1 MKAKQRGASMVE
13 FALILPGFLLLMCLV
28 IYGGMWMYAQNTLNE
43 IARNAVRYGAV
54 EAASN
59 TQEGV
64 EYVENS
70 EGDTIVIRTK
80 NVEKVAKE
88 AATESLILYSIDNTK
103 TDNKDV
109 IGATATVVS
118 VNSEDSIQV
127 ELKAGL
133 IEENL
138 PPLIDGFLPDS
149 ISSKMIMRIEK

>member
-1 MKAKQRGASMVE
+1 MVE

-54 EAASN
+54 EAAAA

-64 EYVENS
+64 DY
-70 EGDTIVIRTK
+70 GDNAPTSDAIREK
-80 NVEKVAKE
+80 NVKRFAEE
-88 AATESLILYSIDNTK
+88 AASESLILYSIDTSK
-103 TDNKDV
+103 ATHKDNL
-109 IGATATVVS
+109 GATAEVVTL
-118 VNSEDSIQV
+118 NAEDSIQV

-133 IEENL
+133 MEDNL
-138 PPLIDGFLPDS
+138 PPLIDGFLPDY

>member
-13 FALILPGFLLLMCLV
+13 FAIILPGFLLLMCLV

-54 EAASN
+54 EAAAA

-64 EYVENS
+64 DY
-70 EGDTIVIRTK
+70 GDNAPTSDAIREK
-80 NVEKVAKE
+80 NVKKFAEE
-88 AATESLILYSIDNTK
+88 AASESLILYSIDTSK
-103 TDNKDV
+103 ATHKDNL
-109 IGATATVVS
+109 GATAEVVTV
-118 VNSEDSIQV
+118 NAEDSIQV

-133 IEENL
+133 IEDNL
-138 PPLIDGFLPDS
+138 PPLIDGFLPNY

>member
-54 EAASN
+54 EAAAA

-64 EYVENS
+64 DY
-70 EGDTIVIRTK
+70 GDNAPTSDAIREK
-80 NVEKVAKE
+80 NVKKFAEE
-88 AATESLILYSIDNTK
+88 AAVESLILYSIDKDNTTAK
-103 TDNKDV
+103 VVTV
-109 IGATATVVS
+109 ID
-118 VNSEDSIQV
+118 EKDSIQV

-133 IEENL
+133 IKDNL
-138 PPLIDGFLPDS
+138 PPLIDGFLPDD

>member
-13 FALILPGFLLLMCLV
+13 FAIILPGFLLLMCLV

-54 EAASN
+54 EAAAA

-64 EYVENS
+64 DY
-70 EGDTIVIRTK
+70 GDNAPTSDAIREK
-80 NVEKVAKE
+80 NVKKFAEE
-88 AATESLILYSIDNTK
+88 AASESLILYSIDTSK
-103 TDNKDV
+103 ATHKDNL
-109 IGATATVVS
+109 GATAEVVTV
-118 VNSEDSIQV
+118 NAEDSIQV

-133 IEENL
+133 IKDNL
-138 PPLIDGFLPDS
+138 PPLIDGFLPDD

>member
-54 EAASN
+54 EAAANTQSDVEYGEEQPASN
-59 TQEGV
+59 T
-64 EYVENS
+64 
-70 EGDTIVIRTK
+70 IRTK
-80 NVEKVAKE
+80 NVIKVATE
-88 AATESLILYSIDNTK
+88 AASESLILYSIDTSK
-103 TDNKDV
+103 ATHKDNL
-109 IGATATVVS
+109 GATAEVVTV
-118 VNSEDSIQV
+118 NAEDSIQV

-133 IEENL
+133 IEDNL
-138 PPLIDGFLPDS
+138 PPLIDGFLPNY

>member
-54 EAASN
+54 ETAAN
-59 TQEGV
+59 TQSNV
-64 EYVENS
+64 EYGKEPTS
-70 EGDTIVIRTK
+70 DAIREK
-80 NVEKVAKE
+80 NVKKFAEE
-88 AATESLILYSIDNTK
+88 AAVESLILYSIDKDNTTAK
-103 TDNKDV
+103 VVTV
-109 IGATATVVS
+109 ID
-118 VNSEDSIQV
+118 EKDSIQV

-133 IEENL
+133 IKDNL
-138 PPLIDGFLPDS
+138 PPLIDGFLPDD

>member
-54 EAASN
+54 ETAAN
-59 TQEGV
+59 TQSDV
-64 EYVENS
+64 EYGKEPTS
-70 EGDTIVIRTK
+70 DAIREK
-80 NVEKVAKE
+80 NVKKFAEE
-88 AATESLILYSIDNTK
+88 AAVESLILYSIDKDNTTAK
-103 TDNKDV
+103 VVTV
-109 IGATATVVS
+109 ID
-118 VNSEDSIQV
+118 EKDSIQV

-133 IEENL
+133 IEDNL
-138 PPLIDGFLPDS
+138 TPLIDGFLPDP

>member
-1 MKAKQRGASMVE
+1 MNAKQRGASMVE

-54 EAASN
+54 EAAAA

-64 EYVENS
+64 DY
-70 EGDTIVIRTK
+70 GDNAPTSDAIREK
-80 NVEKVAKE
+80 NVKKFAEE
-88 AATESLILYSIDNTK
+88 AASESLILYSIDTSK
-103 TDNKDV
+103 ATHKDNL
-109 IGATATVVS
+109 GATAKVVTV
-118 VNSEDSIQV
+118 NAEDSIQV

-133 IEENL
+133 IKDNL
-138 PPLIDGFLPDS
+138 PPLIDGFLPDD

>member
-54 EAASN
+54 EAAAA

-64 EYVENS
+64 NY
-70 EGDTIVIRTK
+70 GDNAPTSDAIREK
-80 NVEKVAKE
+80 NVKKFAEE
-88 AATESLILYSIDNTK
+88 AASESLILYSIDTSK
-103 TDNKDV
+103 ATHKDNL
-109 IGATATVVS
+109 GATAEVVTV
-118 VNSEDSIQV
+118 NAEDSIQV

-133 IEENL
+133 IKDNL
-138 PPLIDGFLPDS
+138 PPLIDGFLPDD

>member
-54 EAASN
+54 ETAAN
-59 TQEGV
+59 TQSDV
-64 EYVENS
+64 EYGKEPTS
-70 EGDTIVIRTK
+70 DAIREK
-80 NVEKVAKE
+80 NVKKFAEE
-88 AATESLILYSIDNTK
+88 AAVESLILYSIDKDNTTAK
-103 TDNKDV
+103 VVTV
-109 IGATATVVS
+109 ID
-118 VNSEDSIQV
+118 EKDSIQV

-133 IEENL
+133 IKDNL
-138 PPLIDGFLPDS
+138 PPLIDGFLPDD

>member
-54 EAASN
+54 EAAANTQSDVEYGEEQPASN
-59 TQEGV
+59 T
-64 EYVENS
+64 
-70 EGDTIVIRTK
+70 IRTK
-80 NVEKVAKE
+80 NVIKVATE
-88 AATESLILYSIDNTK
+88 AASESLILYSIDTSK
-103 TDNKDV
+103 ATYKDNL
-109 IGATATVVS
+109 GAKAEVVTV
-118 VNSEDSIQV
+118 NNEDSIQV

-133 IEENL
+133 IKDNL
-138 PPLIDGFLPDS
+138 PPLIDGFLPNY

>member
-54 EAASN
+54 EAAANTQSDVEYGEEQPASN
-59 TQEGV
+59 T
-64 EYVENS
+64 
-70 EGDTIVIRTK
+70 IRTK
-80 NVEKVAKE
+80 NVIKVAQE
-88 AATESLILYSIDNTK
+88 AASESLILYSIDTSK
-103 TDNKDV
+103 ATHKDNL
-109 IGATATVVS
+109 GATAEVVTV
-118 VNSEDSIQV
+118 NAEDSIQV

-133 IEENL
+133 IKDNL
-138 PPLIDGFLPDS
+138 PPLIDGFLPNS

>member
-54 EAASN
+54 EAAAA

-64 EYVENS
+64 DY
-70 EGDTIVIRTK
+70 GDNAPTSDAIREK
-80 NVEKVAKE
+80 NVKKFAEE
-88 AATESLILYSIDNTK
+88 AASESLILYSIDTSK
-103 TDNKDV
+103 ATHKDNL
-109 IGATATVVS
+109 GATAEVVTV
-118 VNSEDSIQV
+118 NAEDSIQV

-133 IEENL
+133 IEDNL
-138 PPLIDGFLPDS
+138 PPLIDGFLPDY

>member
-13 FALILPGFLLLMCLV
+13 FAIILPGFLLLMCLV

-54 EAASN
+54 EAAAA

-64 EYVENS
+64 NY
-70 EGDTIVIRTK
+70 GDNAPTSDAIREK
-80 NVEKVAKE
+80 NVKKFAEE
-88 AATESLILYSIDNTK
+88 AAVESLILYSIDKDNTTAK
-103 TDNKDV
+103 VVTV
-109 IGATATVVS
+109 ID
-118 VNSEDSIQV
+118 EKDSIQV

-133 IEENL
+133 IKDNL
-138 PPLIDGFLPDS
+138 PPLIDGFLPGD

>member
-54 EAASN
+54 EAAAA

-64 EYVENS
+64 NY
-70 EGDTIVIRTK
+70 GDNAPTSDAIREK
-80 NVEKVAKE
+80 NVKKFAEE
-88 AATESLILYSIDNTK
+88 AAVESLILYSIDKDNTTAK
-103 TDNKDV
+103 VVTV
-109 IGATATVVS
+109 ID
-118 VNSEDSIQV
+118 EKDSIQV
-127 ELKAGL
+127 KLKAGL
-133 IEENL
+133 IKDNL
-138 PPLIDGFLPDS
+138 PPLIDGFLPDD

>member
-54 EAASN
+54 EAAAA

-64 EYVENS
+64 DY
-70 EGDTIVIRTK
+70 GDNAPTGDAIREK
-80 NVEKVAKE
+80 NVKKFAEE
-88 AATESLILYSIDNTK
+88 AASESLILYSIDTSK
-103 TDNKDV
+103 ATHKDNL
-109 IGATATVVS
+109 GATAEVVTV
-118 VNSEDSIQV
+118 NAEDSIQV

-133 IEENL
+133 IKDNL
-138 PPLIDGFLPDS
+138 PPLIDGFLPGD

>member
-54 EAASN
+54 EAAANTQSDVEYGEEQPASN
-59 TQEGV
+59 T
-64 EYVENS
+64 
-70 EGDTIVIRTK
+70 IRTK
-80 NVEKVAKE
+80 NVIKVAQE
-88 AATESLILYSIDNTK
+88 AASESLILYSIDTSK
-103 TDNKDV
+103 ATHKDNL
-109 IGATATVVS
+109 GATAEVVTV
-118 VNSEDSIQV
+118 NAEDSIQV

-133 IEENL
+133 IKDNL
-138 PPLIDGFLPDS
+138 PPLIDGFLPDD

>member
-1 MKAKQRGASMVE
+1 MNAKQRGASMVE

-54 EAASN
+54 EAAAA

-64 EYVENS
+64 DY
-70 EGDTIVIRTK
+70 GDNAPTSDAIREK
-80 NVEKVAKE
+80 NVKKFAEE
-88 AATESLILYSIDNTK
+88 AASESLILYSIDTSK
-103 TDNKDV
+103 ATHKDNL
-109 IGATATVVS
+109 GATAEVVTV
-118 VNSEDSIQV
+118 NAEDSIQV

-133 IEENL
+133 IKDNL
-138 PPLIDGFLPDS
+138 PPLIDGFLPDD

>member
-54 EAASN
+54 EAAAA

-64 EYVENS
+64 DY
-70 EGDTIVIRTK
+70 GDNAPTSDAIREK
-80 NVEKVAKE
+80 NVKKFAEE
-88 AATESLILYSIDNTK
+88 AASESLILYSIDTSK
-103 TDNKDV
+103 ATHKDNL
-109 IGATATVVS
+109 GATAKVVTV
-118 VNSEDSIQV
+118 NAEDSIQV

-133 IEENL
+133 IKDNL
-138 PPLIDGFLPDS
+138 TPLIDGFLPDD

>member
-54 EAASN
+54 EAAAA

-64 EYVENS
+64 NY
-70 EGDTIVIRTK
+70 GDNAPTSDAIREK
-80 NVEKVAKE
+80 NVKKFAEE
-88 AATESLILYSIDNTK
+88 AASESLILYSIDTSK
-103 TDNKDV
+103 ATHKDNL
-109 IGATATVVS
+109 GATAEVVTV
-118 VNSEDSIQV
+118 NAEDSIQV

-133 IEENL
+133 IKDNL

>member
-43 IARNAVRYGAV
+43 IARNAARYGAV
-54 EAASN
+54 ETAANTQSDVEYGEEQPASN
-59 TQEGV
+59 T
-64 EYVENS
+64 
-70 EGDTIVIRTK
+70 IRTK
-80 NVEKVAKE
+80 NVIKVAQE
-88 AATESLILYSIDNTK
+88 AASESLILYSIDTSK
-103 TDNKDV
+103 ATHKDNL
-109 IGATATVVS
+109 GATAEVVTV
-118 VNSEDSIQV
+118 NAEDSIQV

-133 IEENL
+133 IKDNL

>member
-43 IARNAVRYGAV
+43 IARNAARYGAV
-54 EAASN
+54 EAAAA

-64 EYVENS
+64 NY
-70 EGDTIVIRTK
+70 GDNAPTSDAIREK
-80 NVEKVAKE
+80 NVKKFAEE
-88 AATESLILYSIDNTK
+88 AAVESLILYSIDKDNTTAK
-103 TDNKDV
+103 VVTVIYEKDR
-109 IGATATVVS
+109 IK
-118 VNSEDSIQV
+118 V

-133 IEENL
+133 IKDNL
-138 PPLIDGFLPDS
+138 PPLIDGFLPNS